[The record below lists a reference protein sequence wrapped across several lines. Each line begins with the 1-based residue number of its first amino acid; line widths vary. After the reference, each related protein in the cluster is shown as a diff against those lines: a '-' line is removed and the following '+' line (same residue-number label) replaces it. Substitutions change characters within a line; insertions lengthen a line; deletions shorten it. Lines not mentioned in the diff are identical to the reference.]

1 MNAVRRGRALLLSPP
16 NEAIFRTGSSYDAAI
31 LQGFSRISMSAQIAP
46 PPTFPAMPP
55 DGAAPPPAVISHK
68 TGPSMGVGSG
78 L

>member
-1 MNAVRRGRALLLSPP
+1 MNAGRGGRVLLLSPP

-31 LQGFSRISMSAQIAP
+31 LQGFSRISTSAQIAP
-46 PPTFPAMPP
+46 PFPATPP
-55 DGAAPPPAVISHK
+55 DGAALPPAVISHK